1 MSSKRSPSILEYF
14 SKKTKGQESSLSTE
28 DSKKQMT
35 ENYDQSSNQLRLD
48 KSEKPSTTDNS
59 IPPLTSATNNSLL
72 LLPTTKKN
80 NTISLSTI
88 STTIDSTSSLEPT
101 TNSSTSSSRAVT
113 NSLTLLS
120 PITRKNNSS
129 SLSPELTTNSSTSS
143 SRATTNNL
151 TLLSPTTR
159 KNHSSSSSPEPTIN
173 SSTSSSRAT
182 TNNLTLLS
190 PTTRKNNSSSLLPE
204 PTTNSSTSSSR
215 ATTNN
220 LTLLSPTTRKNN
232 SSSLSPEPTTNS
244 SISSSQATINDL
256 ILLSP
261 TTRKNNSSSLS
272 LEPTTNSST
281 SSSRATTNN
290 LTLLSPTTRK
300 NNSSSLSLE
309 PTTNSSTSSS
319 QATTNDL
326 ILLSPTTRKNNLSS
340 LSITSVKNNSV
351 FVSPITNSVDQTM
364 IDISKCDLNCCSSSK
379 AYHPLKE
386 DELVSATI
394 NKRSCQKKW
403 FTDYPWL
410 TFCKTKRRV
419 FCCACREA
427 FEREIHPTKTKL
439 FPHHVTFI
447 VNGYCDW
454 KNAISRF
461 KLHEK
466 TKLHLDSIYVVN
478 QQMKPNIAIQ
488 LTSATKKQQEQRRQ
502 SLSIQISCIIYLLRQ
517 GLALR
522 GHDDENSN
530 LIQLLKLRSADNEY
544 LNEWIKNRKYFS
556 HDIVNEICKEIY
568 LTIIRDIV
576 KEISSRKWFSLICD
590 ETCDESTT
598 EQLCITIRSVNSN
611 YKIFEDVIGLYE
623 ISAQN
628 APTIVEAI
636 YDVITRCGLDMIN
649 CRGQSYD
656 GASNMSGI
664 YGDLAV
670 HDLTDQ
676 CASICNCMLCVKDII
691 DFIRRSPKR
700 LVILK
705 EIFNQISSSYTNLTA
720 LCPHRWTMRAESYGS
735 LLKTYEQVQEALYPI
750 SKEKGGPG
758 IKANGNLVFTDTEK
772 LSRAFQS
779 SDCYLQDVF
788 CAAEAIIYRFRRI
801 QDDINFELFYNQV
814 VKDSEGLTEKPILPR
829 LRRPPG
835 RYESNTIL
843 VNHASCEDFYQ
854 KQYVETLEMII
865 NMLQTR
871 FTQKNFK
878 MLCEVENFILNIS
891 NKPPDLSIDY
901 IKTIIDFCYDDI
913 DIERL
918 KSEAVMISDFFKVV
932 INTNQM
938 KIKRI
943 TKISTVCEILNI
955 CEIGKQMFREFDK
968 LIRLY
973 LTIPVTTATSE
984 RAFSVLNRVKSTL
997 RSTMTQSRLNHLLL
1011 AHIYKE
1017 KLDEIDPN
1025 QIMSTFISS
1034 NEQRQAFFGLML

>member
-1 MSSKRSPSILEYF
+1 MPTTRSSKQQSIVPNGLSEEEVDSSDSEDEISKVRHVLSKNLLINKESSSSEEDDIEEIKQASPPP
-14 SKKTKGQESSLSTE
+14 KKTKKIHWKKKDFIPPLADFTGVLPSSPPDDELAPIDYFYSMFDK
-28 DSKKQMT
+28 DSIALLT
-35 ENYDQSSNQLRLD
+35 DQSNLYSVQMNPNKPLCISQHEMEHFIGTLIMTGIYSFPTPRFFWMNTTRVESIASVMSRDRFLQIRKNLHVVDNSNQLFAGDPAFDRAYKVRPLLNIVKENFRKIPKEEKLSAD
-48 KSEKPSTTDNS
+48 EQIIPFKGRSIMKQHMPLKPNRWGYKMFVLAGGESGICYDFIFYTGKAEALLKSTPLPPPVKPGRPSLKLSLVENS
-59 IPPLTSATNNSLL
+59 A
-72 LLPTTKKN
+72 
-80 NTISLSTI
+80 
-88 STTIDSTSSLEPT
+88 STSP
-101 TNSSTSSSRAVT
+101 RAAP
-113 NSLTLLS
+113 S
-120 PITRKNNSS
+120 P
-129 SLSPELTTNSSTSS
+129 
-143 SRATTNNL
+143 
-151 TLLSPTTR
+151 
-159 KNHSSSSSPEPTIN
+159 
-173 SSTSSSRAT
+173 
-182 TNNLTLLS
+182 
-190 PTTRKNNSSSLLPE
+190 LP
-204 PTTNSSTSSSR
+204 S
-215 ATTNN
+215 
-220 LTLLSPTTRKNN
+220 K
-232 SSSLSPEPTTNS
+232 
-244 SISSSQATINDL
+244 
-256 ILLSP
+256 
-261 TTRKNNSSSLS
+261 
-272 LEPTTNSST
+272 
-281 SSSRATTNN
+281 
-290 LTLLSPTTRK
+290 
-300 NNSSSLSLE
+300 
-309 PTTNSSTSSS
+309 
-319 QATTNDL
+319 
-326 ILLSPTTRKNNLSS
+326 
-340 LSITSVKNNSV
+340 SV
-351 FVSPITNSVDQTM
+351 
-364 IDISKCDLNCCSSSK
+364 
-379 AYHPLKE
+379 
-386 DELVSATI
+386 
-394 NKRSCQKKW
+394 
-403 FTDYPWL
+403 
-410 TFCKTKRRV
+410 RRRGEF

-576 KEISSRKWFSLICD
+576 KEVR
-590 ETCDESTT
+590 
-598 EQLCITIRSVNSN
+598 
-611 YKIFEDVIGLYE
+611 LYE

-664 YGDLAV
+664 YGGVSSIILKQYSKAIYIHCVAHCLDLAV

-720 LCPHRWTMRAESYGS
+720 LCPHRWIMRAESYGS
-735 LLKTYEQVQEALYPI
+735 LLKTYEQVQEALHTI

-829 LRRPPG
+829 RRRPPG

-918 KSEAVMISDFFKVV
+918 KSEAVMISDFFKVD
-932 INTNQM
+932 ITQ
-938 KIKRI
+938 IK
-943 TKISTVCEILNI
+943 
-955 CEIGKQMFREFDK
+955 
-968 LIRLY
+968 
-973 LTIPVTTATSE
+973 
-984 RAFSVLNRVKSTL
+984 
-997 RSTMTQSRLNHLLL
+997 
-1011 AHIYKE
+1011 
-1017 KLDEIDPN
+1017 
-1025 QIMSTFISS
+1025 
-1034 NEQRQAFFGLML
+1034 

>member
-72 LLPTTKKN
+72 LSPTTKKN

-129 SLSPELTTNSSTSS
+129 SLSPELTTNSSTLS

-159 KNHSSSSSPEPTIN
+159 KNNSSSSSPEPTIN

-190 PTTRKNNSSSLLPE
+190 PTTRKNNSSSSSPE
-204 PTTNSSTSSSR
+204 PTTNSSTSSSRATTNNLTLLSPTTRKNNSSSSSPEPTINKPTTNSSTSSTR

-256 ILLSP
+256 I
-261 TTRKNNSSSLS
+261 
-272 LEPTTNSST
+272 
-281 SSSRATTNN
+281 
-290 LTLLSPTTRK
+290 LLSPTTRK

-576 KEISSRKWFSLICD
+576 KEVR
-590 ETCDESTT
+590 
-598 EQLCITIRSVNSN
+598 
-611 YKIFEDVIGLYE
+611 LYE

-664 YGDLAV
+664 YGGVSSIILKQYSKAIYIHCVAHCLDLAV

-735 LLKTYEQVQEALYPI
+735 LLKTYEQVQEALYTI

>member
-72 LLPTTKKN
+72 LSPTTKKN

-129 SLSPELTTNSSTSS
+129 SLSPELTTNSSTLS

-159 KNHSSSSSPEPTIN
+159 KNNSSSSSPEPTIN

-204 PTTNSSTSSSR
+204 PTTNSSTSSTR

-256 ILLSP
+256 I
-261 TTRKNNSSSLS
+261 
-272 LEPTTNSST
+272 
-281 SSSRATTNN
+281 
-290 LTLLSPTTRK
+290 LLSPTTRK

-735 LLKTYEQVQEALYPI
+735 LLKTYEQVQEALYTI

-943 TKISTVCEILNI
+943 TKISTVCEILNT

>member
-72 LLPTTKKN
+72 LSPTTKKN

-129 SLSPELTTNSSTSS
+129 SLSPELTTNSSTLS

-159 KNHSSSSSPEPTIN
+159 KNNSSSSSPEPTIN

-204 PTTNSSTSSSR
+204 PTTNSSTSSTR

-256 ILLSP
+256 I
-261 TTRKNNSSSLS
+261 
-272 LEPTTNSST
+272 
-281 SSSRATTNN
+281 
-290 LTLLSPTTRK
+290 LLSPTTRK

-735 LLKTYEQVQEALYPI
+735 LLKTYEQVQEALYTI